1 MPKRIVR
8 RRSAE
13 ASAPKVEDRA
23 RLTNAIVRTLADK
36 YGEGAAQAFSERDFI
51 QGAVT
56 GYISTG
62 CYAINRAIQRAG
74 IPSGRLTT
82 IVGEEGSGKS
92 TLAAQIM
99 AEVQR
104 MGGLAVLADSENAF
118 DPERAPALG
127 VDATQVIWLR
137 STNLQETINEII
149 DVIGLIRDE
158 APDVPVAII
167 WDSIAQTPPKEEL
180 DDPFGTP
187 HMALHA
193 RYVST
198 ALRRLIPLIAST
210 KVALVFVNQYREDIG
225 ARGFGPKKT
234 MLAARAIRFASTV
247 IIELTRIGN
256 VGTNKAEP
264 DGIEVKAFLRKNKV
278 GKPFRTAIFDLLFGG
293 LPGEPAGVDNASSIL
308 NFAVAA
314 GIVQKKGTG
323 RFVYTPWS
331 DKSFLKKQF
340 GEVLAAHPEI
350 MDGLETVQ
358 APKEDAPLDEIE
370 DLTGSAEEDDQ

>member
-1 MPKRIVR
+1 MTKRT
-8 RRSAE
+8 SSQPPDAD
-13 ASAPKVEDRA
+13 DRA
-23 RLTNAIVRTLADK
+23 RLTNAIIHTLADK
-36 YGEGAAQAFSERDFI
+36 YGAGAAQAFSDRDFI
-51 QGAVT
+51 QSAVT
-56 GYISTG
+56 CYISTG
-62 CYAINRAIQRAG
+62 CYTINRAIQRPG

-99 AEVQR
+99 AEVQK

-137 STNLQETINEII
+137 STNLQETIREII

-180 DDPFGTP
+180 DDPFGKA

-193 RYVST
+193 KYVSG
-198 ALRRLIPLIAST
+198 AMRILIPLIAST
-210 KVALVFVNQYREDIG
+210 NVALVFVNQYREDIG
-225 ARGFGPKKT
+225 KMGFGPKKT
-234 MLAARAIRFASTV
+234 MVAARAIRFASTV
-247 IIELTRIGN
+247 IIELTRIGTT
-256 VGTNKAEP
+256 GSNKAEP

-278 GKPFRTAIFDLLFGG
+278 GKPFRVAFFDLLFGG
-293 LPGEPAGVDNASSIL
+293 QPGEPAGVDNASSIL
-308 NFAVAA
+308 KFAVQA
-314 GIVQKKGTG
+314 GVVKTKGTG
-323 RFVYTPWS
+323 RFVYEPWS

-350 MDGLETVQ
+350 MDGLENVQ
-358 APKEDAPLDEIE
+358 VPKEAAPDDEIE
-370 DLTGSAEEDDQ
+370 EPVYEDA

>member
-1 MPKRIVR
+1 MARTVR
-8 RRSAE
+8 RPRAE
-13 ASAPKVEDRA
+13 VKAAPIADRA
-23 RLTNAIVRTLADK
+23 RLTSAIVSTLADK

-51 QGAVT
+51 QGAVS
-56 GYISTG
+56 GYVSTG

-74 IPSGRLTT
+74 VPLGRLTT

-118 DPERAPALG
+118 DPDRAPALG

-149 DVIGLIRDE
+149 DVIGLIREE
-158 APDVPVAII
+158 APDVPVVII

-180 DDPFGTP
+180 EDPFGTP
-187 HMALHA
+187 HVALHA
-193 RYVST
+193 KYVST

-210 KVALVFVNQYREDIG
+210 KVALVFVNQYREDIM

-247 IIELTRIGN
+247 IIELTRIGM
-256 VGTNKAEP
+256 VGDRTEP
-264 DGIEVKAFLRKNKV
+264 EGIEVKAFLRKNKV

-293 LPGEPAGVDNASSIL
+293 QPGEPAGVDNSSSIL
-308 NFAVAA
+308 NFAVGA
-314 GIVQKKGTG
+314 GIVTKKGTG
-323 RFVYTPWS
+323 RFVYEPWS
-331 DKSFLKKQF
+331 DKSFLKRQF

-350 MDGLETVQ
+350 MDGLEQAQ
-358 APKEDAPLDEIE
+358 APKEDAPHDEIE
-370 DLTGSAEEDDQ
+370 DLTGSAEEDDR